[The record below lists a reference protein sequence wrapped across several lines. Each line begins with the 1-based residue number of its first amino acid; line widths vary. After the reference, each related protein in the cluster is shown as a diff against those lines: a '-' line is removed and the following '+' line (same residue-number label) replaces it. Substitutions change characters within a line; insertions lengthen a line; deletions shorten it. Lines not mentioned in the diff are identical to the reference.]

1 MRGERREGEWAVPLL
16 PSLGLLVNRVSTERV
31 VRSNIE
37 VSSVRS
43 LVSASGNN
51 NNQGWS
57 GATSSDPFIDCGT
70 GQRGETISLRLRVC
84 EVSSYS

>member
-1 MRGERREGEWAVPLL
+1 MCERGEKRGEWAVPLL

-37 VSSVRS
+37 LSSVRS
-43 LVSASGNN
+43 VVSGNN

-70 GQRGETISLRLRVC
+70 GQREQTISLRLRVC
-84 EVSSYS
+84 GVSSYS